1 MKKLKIMLL
10 ALTVSSMAFAAGGLV
25 ACNVD
30 DGGNQGGNT
39 GDEQSQYTMK
49 ITAIGS
55 TTIQVSRTLT
65 LRTQVTGTNQK
76 DVTWSSLNPDIATVS
91 DRGVVTGVSEG

>member
-55 TTIQVSRTLT
+55 TTIQV
-65 LRTQVTGTNQK
+65 
-76 DVTWSSLNPDIATVS
+76 
-91 DRGVVTGVSEG
+91 